1 MPDGAAGSSGSAC
14 STRSTIHAR
23 PRRRHGVCLAAVGDQ
38 AVEATD
44 DARVVAGLELVG
56 ITKELPSQKTDPAA
70 GGEHG
75 FGGGRGPPR
84 CMPADRVVERVDDEA
99 LPEFAEREVDERCPL
114 DPCDNEVGEH
124 AGQTGD
130 RGCHVALEQ
139 ATRRLREAL
148 VAVDDVLEHRATLA
162 TGLER
167 RPPAGE
173 FPPG

>member
-1 MPDGAAGSSGSAC
+1 MLDPFDDPRAAEEAADQVGY
-14 STRSTIHAR
+14 
-23 PRRRHGVCLAAVGDQ
+23 GVCLVAVGDQ
-38 AVEATD
+38 VVEATD
-44 DARVVAGLELVG
+44 DARVVAGLKLVG
-56 ITKELPSQKTDPAA
+56 ITKELPREKTDPAA
-70 GGEHG
+70 GGKHG

-114 DPCDNEVGEH
+114 DPRDHEVGEH

-130 RGCHVALEQ
+130 RGCYVALEQ
-139 ATRRLREAL
+139 ATRRFREAL